1 MKVIMRSN
9 LVSKLNNFCQKKTLF
24 IKIFKKII
32 FLSLFFVVQTKTIVV
47 HKFLNLNKILKGFFR
62 FFSLYNWVHLHIK
75 QSRMKY
81 NTIDTR
87 LFIKNRRNFMDQMKP
102 SSLAVFNSNDI
113 YPISADSTMPF
124 EQHRD
129 IFYLSGVDQE
139 ESVLVLFPDSPK
151 EQHREIL
158 FLKETNDH
166 IAVWEG
172 EKLTKKSAFKTS
184 GIKTVYWLKDL
195 EKILFELSTQCNTFY
210 INTNEH
216 YRATIETET
225 REDRFT
231 KWLLAKYPAHSVA
244 KSNPILQQLRSV
256 KDKIELDLMQK
267 ACDITEKGFRRVLS
281 FISPGVWEFEIE
293 AELAHEFLKNRSKGF
308 AYTPIIASGNN
319 ANVLHY
325 IENNQQ
331 CKSGDLILLDV
342 AAEYANYKSD
352 LTRTVPVSG
361 KFTARQKAVYNAVNS
376 VKKEATKLLVPGTLW
391 AEYHVEVG
399 KLMTS
404 QLLGLGL
411 LDKAD
416 VQSEDKDW
424 PAYKKYFMHG
434 TSHHIGLDTHDYG
447 LLHEPIQANMV
458 FTVEPGIYIPK
469 EGFGVRIEDDVVVQ
483 PSGEPFNLMGNVPV
497 EADEIEELMNK
508 D

>member
-1 MKVIMRSN
+1 
-9 LVSKLNNFCQKKTLF
+9 
-24 IKIFKKII
+24 
-32 FLSLFFVVQTKTIVV
+32 
-47 HKFLNLNKILKGFFR
+47 
-62 FFSLYNWVHLHIK
+62 
-75 QSRMKY
+75 MKY
-81 NTIDTR
+81 DPINSS
-87 LFIKNRRNFMDQMKP
+87 LFIKNRKNFTAQMKP
-102 SSLAVFNSNDI
+102 NSLAVFNSNDI

-139 ESVLVLFPDSPK
+139 ESILVLFPDCPK
-151 EQHREIL
+151 EKHREIL
-158 FLKETNDH
+158 FLRETNEH

-172 EKLTKKSAFKTS
+172 EKLTKEAAFKTS
-184 GIKTVYWLKDL
+184 GVKTVYWLQDM
-195 EKILFELSTQCNTFY
+195 EKIMFEIMTQCDTVY

-216 YRATIETET
+216 YRANVETET

-231 KWLLAKYPAHSVA
+231 KWLKEKYPAHSVA
-244 KSNPILQQLRSV
+244 KSNPILQRLRSV
-256 KDKIELDLMQK
+256 KDQIEIDLMQH
-267 ACDITEKGFRRVLS
+267 ACNITEKGFRRILPFVK
-281 FISPGVWEFEIE
+281 PGVWEYEIE
-293 AELAHEFLKNRSKGF
+293 AELLHEFVRNRSKGF

-331 CKSGDLILLDV
+331 CKDGDLILFDI

-352 LTRTVPVSG
+352 LSRTIPVSG
-361 KFTARQKAVYNAVNS
+361 RFTDRQKAVYNAVNR
-376 VKKEATKLLVPGTLW
+376 VKKYATKLLVPGAYW
-391 AEYHVEVG
+391 EEYHVEVG

-404 QLLGLGL
+404 ELLGLGL

-416 VQSEDKDW
+416 VQNENPDW

-458 FTVEPGIYIPK
+458 FTVEPGIYLPD
-469 EGFGVRIEDDVVVQ
+469 EGFGVRLEDDVVVQ
-483 PSGEPFNLMGNVPV
+483 ESGEPLNLMQNIPI
-497 EADEIEELMNK
+497 EADEIEELMNS
-508 D
+508 